1 MFSATFKS
9 KVEKLARDALLDPVR
24 IVQGEV
30 GEANADVEQKVL
42 IMPNQDTKFHWLCRN
57 LVEFASLGKVIIF
70 VTKKLD
76 AEDVAKKLR
85 LKDFPLVLL
94 HGDMLQAERNENLLK
109 FRQKSQILVATDVA
123 GPNAPTGQ
131 PRGRTGLGY
140 VPKVRS
146 VGGASGGQQFDPLK
160 EQKSSRG
167 GGATNQTVENMV
179 RRAQSSATSS
189 VASSGGVGGPAAG
202 GNRAQMLKSA
212 FQVKNFKF
220 ILLDFFI
227 FVIIGPPRR
236 SNALR

>member
-1 MFSATFKS
+1 MFVRIVNAH
-9 KVEKLARDALLDPVR
+9 VEKLARDALLDPVR

-123 GPNAPTGQ
+123 ARGLDIAEIRTVVNYDMARDIDTHVH
-131 PRGRTGLGY
+131 RIGRTG
-140 VPKVRS
+140 
-146 VGGASGGQQFDPLK
+146 
-160 EQKSSRG
+160 
-167 GGATNQTVENMV
+167 
-179 RRAQSSATSS
+179 RA
-189 VASSGGVGGPAAG
+189 
-202 GNRAQMLKSA
+202 GNKGTAYTL
-212 FQVKNFKF
+212 VTE
-220 ILLDFFI
+220 
-227 FVIIGPPRR
+227 
-236 SNALR
+236 